1 MSVFRFQ
8 QFSVK
13 HADSAMKVGTDALV
27 LGSFISFPTAISGL
41 DIGTG
46 SGVLALMVAQEH
58 PNLQID
64 AIELDL
70 AAVNEA
76 AFNFQ
81 VSPFSDRLECICGD
95 FTQFQTDKKYDLIF
109 SNPPFFEGSFK
120 SLNQQRNAARHD
132 DGLPLPILFQHVSNL
147 MSENGLFWIIL
158 PATTFDS
165 HLLTATQVGLNCSTE
180 ISTYG
185 KPNQLTR
192 KIGCFQKQSNHISQL
207 TQKSIVIRDEHGKYT
222 ADYRELTKF
231 FHFNEI

>member
-27 LGSFISFPTAISGL
+27 LGSLISFPNASSGL

-46 SGVLALMVAQEH
+46 SGVIALMVAQEH
-58 PNLQID
+58 PNLYID

-70 AAVNEA
+70 AAANEA
-76 AFNFQ
+76 SFNFKA
-81 VSPFSDRLECICGD
+81 SPFSDRLACICGD
-95 FTQFQTDKKYDLIF
+95 FTQFQTEKKYDLIF

-120 SLNQQRNAARHD
+120 SLNQKRNAARHD
-132 DGLPLPILFQHVSNL
+132 DGLPLLILFQQVSNVL
-147 MSENGLFWIIL
+147 SENGLFWIIL
-158 PATTFDS
+158 PATTFET
-165 HLLTATQVGLNCSTE
+165 HLVTARQEGLECITE
-180 ISTYG
+180 ISIYG

-192 KIGCFQKQSNHISQL
+192 KIGCFEKQSTHVSQL
-207 TQKSIVIRDEHGKYT
+207 TQKSIVIRDESGNYT
-222 ADYRELTKF
+222 ADYRQLTQY

>member
-27 LGSFISFPTAISGL
+27 LGSLISFPNASSGL

-46 SGVLALMVAQEH
+46 SGVIALMVAQEH
-58 PNLQID
+58 PNLYID

-70 AAVNEA
+70 AAANEA
-76 AFNFQ
+76 SFNFKA
-81 VSPFSDRLECICGD
+81 SPFSNRLTCLCHD
-95 FTQFQTDKKYDLIF
+95 FIDFQPEKKYDLIF

-120 SLNQQRNAARHD
+120 SSNQQRNAARHD

-147 MSENGLFWIIL
+147 LAEMGLFWIIL
-158 PATTFDS
+158 PAATFDTY
-165 HLLTATQVGLNCSTE
+165 LLKASQVGLNCMTE
-180 ISTYG
+180 ISIYG

-192 KIGCFQKQSNHISQL
+192 KIGCFVKQSNHLAQR
-207 TQKSIVIRDEHGKYT
+207 TQKTIVIRDENGKYT
-222 ADYRELTKF
+222 TDYRQLTQY